1 VGIFVFG
8 SFFSGIVGGMVPG
21 IAGLLFFRWVHNEK
35 ERGTWERYIL
45 CACIG
50 FLVLA
55 GVGLL
60 KIPAAPSGAPSGAAY
75 ADASSAAFLL
85 GVAPG
90 GSLLLGCVAALPELD
105 T

>member
-1 VGIFVFG
+1 MGLFILG
-8 SFFSGIVGGMVPG
+8 SLLLGIVGGMVPG
-21 IAGLLFFRWVHNEK
+21 MAGLLFFRWLHNKK

-60 KIPAAPSGAPSGAAY
+60 KITASLSGAPSGAAY
-75 ADASSAAFLL
+75 ADASSASFLL
-85 GVAPG
+85 GFAPG
-90 GSLLLGCVAALPELD
+90 GSLVLGCVAALPELD
-105 T
+105 A

>member
-1 VGIFVFG
+1 MGLFILG
-8 SFFSGIVGGMVPG
+8 SFIIGIIGGMVPG
-21 IAGLLFFRWVHNEK
+21 MAGLLFFRWLHNKK
-35 ERGTWERYIL
+35 ERGTWRRYIL

-60 KIPAAPSGAPSGAAY
+60 KIPAASSGAPSGAAY

-90 GSLLLGCVAALPELD
+90 GSLVLGCVAALPELD
-105 T
+105 A